1 VEFKDIVTNRY
12 AVRQYEPKPVSEE
25 TIRELLEII
34 RYSASAINLQPWKI
48 KVVADQ
54 ATKERLLPVS
64 FNQPQITG
72 CSHLLVLCADTDYP
86 AIIAKLDAVIA
97 ATGAPDDMRA
107 FVIGMATDIA
117 GRMTP
122 EQQLQWSKEQVYIA
136 LGNALNGAYSLGL
149 GACPMTA
156 FDPAEY
162 SRILSLPQTVV
173 PTVLVSL
180 GYPASDQPAG
190 KLRYPIDDILI

>member
-1 VEFKDIVTNRY
+1 VEFKDIVKNRC
-12 AVRQYEPKPVSEE
+12 AVRQYEPKVVPEE
-25 TIRELLEII
+25 TIRELLEMIC
-34 RYSASAINLQPWKI
+34 YSASAINLQPWKI

-54 ATKERLLPVS
+54 ATKEKLFPVS

-86 AIIAKLDAVIA
+86 AIIAKLDAAIA
-97 ATGAPDDMRA
+97 AIGAPDDMRA
-107 FVIGMATDIA
+107 FVIGMATDVA

-122 EQQLQWSKEQVYIA
+122 QEQLQWSKEQVYIA
-136 LGNALNGAYSLGL
+136 LGNALNGAYSLSL

-162 SRILSLPQTVV
+162 SRILGLPETIV
-173 PTVLVSL
+173 PTVLVSV
-180 GYPASDQPAG
+180 GYPAGDAPAG
-190 KLRYPIDDILI
+190 KLRYSVDDILV

>member
-1 VEFKDIVTNRY
+1 MEFKDIVKNRY
-12 AVRQYEPKPVSEE
+12 AVRQYQPKAVPEE
-25 TIRELLEII
+25 TIHELLEMIS
-34 RYSASAINLQPWKI
+34 YSASAINLQPWKI
-48 KVVADQ
+48 KVVSDP
-54 ATKERLLPVS
+54 ATKEQLLPVS

-86 AIIAKLDAVIA
+86 AIIAKLDAAIA
-97 ATGAPDDMRA
+97 ATGAPDEMRA
-107 FVIGMATDIA
+107 FVIGMATDVA

-162 SRILSLPQTVV
+162 SRILGLPATVV
-173 PTVLVSL
+173 PTVLVSV
-180 GYPASDQPAG
+180 GYPAGDPPAG
-190 KLRYPIDDILI
+190 KLRYPVDDILL